1 MSQNEPE
8 AAGPFHNGHSPSF
21 IKMRDIK
28 KNVENPPTILKRLSR
43 ENKKQKNQMESLR
56 KPAEIYD

>member
-43 ENKKQKNQMESLR
+43 ENKKQK
-56 KPAEIYD
+56 KIKWKV